1 MKNNDLNIINKYESN
16 LMLETRQKGP
26 SEISYPAKQVS
37 EGHMPSM
44 DLELT

>member
-1 MKNNDLNIINKYESN
+1 MKNKDLNIINKYESN
-16 LMLETRQKGP
+16 LETRQKGP